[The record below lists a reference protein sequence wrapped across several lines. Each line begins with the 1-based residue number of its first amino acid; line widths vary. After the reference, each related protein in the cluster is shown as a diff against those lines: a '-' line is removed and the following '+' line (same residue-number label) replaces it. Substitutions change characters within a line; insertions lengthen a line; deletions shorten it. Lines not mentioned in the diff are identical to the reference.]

1 MIDKIKLQE
10 IYKQGATL
18 ADMKL
23 IMEDIVRSIHNDK
36 EYAGECLLFAHIAYI
51 ILCEYGFHPIFCIGL
66 YDWDRVGLLNYKS
79 DKSLDKADIVVQAVG
94 KPCHAWIEIDNKILD
109 IGIAL
114 QQFTADNVDDT
125 SEFKHGTIQNKP
137 VLFEPCHKKMCRSYL
152 LNVSDKY
159 WSTDDGQTAALWLM
173 NSLQSGPGCIYNYVD
188 FDKYLIF
195 LNKYLPNDV
204 TGDYIRKTYSD
215 EVSASAPMKVI
226 PFILDGFKCCFK

>member
-1 MIDKIKLQE
+1 MLR
-10 IYKQGATL
+10 
-18 ADMKL
+18 
-23 IMEDIVRSIHNDK
+23 VSH
-36 EYAGECLLFAHIAYI
+36 
-51 ILCEYGFHPIFCIGL
+51 IGL

-94 KPCHAWIEIDNKILD
+94 KPGHAWIEIDNKILD

-114 QQFTADNVDDT
+114 QQFTANNVDDT
-125 SEFKHGTIQNKP
+125 KHGIIQNKP
-137 VLFEPCHKKMCRSYL
+137 VLFEPCHKNMCRSYL

-159 WSTDDGQTAALWLM
+159 WFTDDGQTAALWLID
-173 NSLQSGPGCIYNYVD
+173 SVQSGPGCIYSHVD

-215 EVSASAPMKVI
+215 ASSAPVKVI
-226 PFILDGFKCCFK
+226 PFIFNGFKCGFK